1 MKDIASYQINAD
13 PEAVD
18 LLIRVNDDFMFLHT
32 HVSSRSK
39 SAFIAVA
46 SHGQDRLFMQWPEDP
61 DTLDT
66 IREHFSSLRRDFAI
80 QPIVNAAI
88 TDLLK
93 LAKKKKKKAGI

>member
-1 MKDIASYQINAD
+1 MEDNIGYQINAD

-18 LLIRVNDDFMFLHT
+18 LRIRVNDDFMFLHA

-46 SHGQDRLFMQWPEDP
+46 EGGRDCLFMQWPEDP
-61 DTLDT
+61 NTLDT
-66 IREHFSSLRRDFAI
+66 IREYFSSLRRGFAI

-93 LAKKKKKKAGI
+93 LADGLEKKAGI